1 MVSSTKIDLDVAL
14 VFVLQL
20 HVKRLTKLS
29 QEISEHNRKTPDS
42 EPAKHLR
49 NVLNHGFSWFIV
61 AHASII
67 NGHKKS

>member
-1 MVSSTKIDLDVAL
+1 MVACMKIDLDVAL

-29 QEISEHNRKTPDS
+29 QEISEHNSKIPDS

-49 NVLNHGFSWFIV
+49 NVLNHGFS
-61 AHASII
+61 
-67 NGHKKS
+67 